1 MRRRTM
7 KGRAWL
13 PAATVSTEDDGA
25 WRIDYRTPQPGTLWI
40 NVRIQSRTKGF
51 GSYSSGFNPCENRL
65 ARSSDERRMLQKRPA
80 LWAAVTEALGARFGR
95 TAGEYAGRL
104 LSVLSHE
111 HRERLL
117 RELTED
123 ERRRLK
129 DVLEGARCMTV
140 SGD

>member
-1 MRRRTM
+1 M

-25 WRIDYRTPQPGTLWI
+25 WRIDYRKPPLGTFWI
-40 NVRIQSRTKGF
+40 NVRIQSIPKGY

-111 HRERLL
+111 DRERLL
-117 RELTED
+117 RELTEA

-129 DVLEGARCMTV
+129 DVLEGARCITL
-140 SGD
+140 SGV